1 MADCLF
7 PLTLRMPEKSSAK
20 LGEMEPTTDRRGGST
35 GCEVRQAGVACMH
48 SPPVQSDGRP
58 DAERNVDS
66 VESLAGSAITP
77 ARGEPLDDRCDRRCG
92 QQSR

>member
-1 MADCLF
+1 MK
-7 PLTLRMPEKSSAK
+7 RHR
-20 LGEMEPTTDRRGGST
+20 GGNDRRGS
-35 GCEVRQAGVACMH
+35 EVRRERGALLAGTARMH

-58 DAERNVDS
+58 DTEINADS

-77 ARGEPLDDRCDRRCG
+77 AGAEPSDGCG